1 MASSPSYP
9 CTPDLPLIPYPKVA
23 ILCCNICN
31 NNFKKRWLS
40 VLQNRISLVGC
51 AWNHK
56 SYQRYPFKP
65 MPPMLTLEPAKSSQP
80 VKLGRV
86 LIVEDEELIRETVAL
101 ALREEGYEVF
111 AIEDGRTALDL
122 AHRSEEGGYP
132 ELLSFDLIIL
142 DLMLPYVS
150 GLDLCRLIRHEGNAV
165 PILML
170 SAKGSETDRVVG
182 LEVGADDYLT
192 KPFGM
197 RELVARCRALL
208 RRYRPSQTQSQ
219 EATLKFQDVTLYPQ
233 ECRVTVRGEEINLS
247 PKEFRILELFMSH
260 PRRVWS
266 REQLIER
273 VWGPDFMGDSKTVDV
288 HIRWLREKLEDD
300 PSHPKY
306 LMTVRGFGYR
316 FG

>member
-1 MASSPSYP
+1 
-9 CTPDLPLIPYPKVA
+9 
-23 ILCCNICN
+23 
-31 NNFKKRWLS
+31 
-40 VLQNRISLVGC
+40 
-51 AWNHK
+51 
-56 SYQRYPFKP
+56 
-65 MPPMLTLEPAKSSQP
+65 MLTLEATKSQQDI
-80 VKLGRV
+80 KLGRI
-86 LIVEDEELIRETVAL
+86 LIVEDEELIRETIAL
-101 ALREEGYEVF
+101 ALGDEGYEVLI
-111 AIEDGRTALDL
+111 AEDGRSALDL
-122 AHRSEEGGYP
+122 ICKLGEGSYSQ
-132 ELLSFDLIIL
+132 LSLDLIIL
-142 DLMLPYVS
+142 DLMLPYVN
-150 GLDLCRLIRHEGNAV
+150 GLDLCRLIRHEGNSI

-208 RRYRPSQTQSQ
+208 RRHRYAQPSSQ
-219 EATLKFQDVTLYPQ
+219 ESVLRFQEIVLYPQ
-233 ECRVTVRGEEINLS
+233 ECRVTVRGEEIGLS
-247 PKEFRILELFMSH
+247 PKEFKILELFIAH

-288 HIRWLREKLEDD
+288 HIRWLREKLEVD
-300 PSHPKY
+300 PSHPEY